1 MVQVR
6 FRTRQLQ
13 RCYESI
19 ADATREWGA
28 EVARRYV
35 ERVSILHTV
44 DSIEDLHR
52 ITPFRFHPLRGD
64 HRGQYALRLTDR
76 ARLIVTFV
84 QRTTLTVRVEEVS
97 KHYGD

>member
-1 MVQVR
+1 MQVR

-19 ADATREWGA
+19 ADATREGGA

-35 ERVSILHTV
+35 ERVTILHTV
-44 DSIEDLHR
+44 ETIEDLHR
-52 ITPFRFHPLRGD
+52 IPPFRFHPLKGN
-64 HRGQYALRLTDR
+64 HRGQYTLRLTDR

-84 QRTTLTVRVEEVS
+84 QQRTPIVWVEEVS

>member
-1 MVQVR
+1 MQVR

-28 EVARRYV
+28 GVARRYV

-44 DSIEDLHR
+44 ETIEDLHR
-52 ITPFRFHPLRGD
+52 IPSFRFHPLKGN
-64 HRGQYALRLTDR
+64 HRGEYALTLTDR
-76 ARLIVTFV
+76 MRLILTFV
-84 QRTTLTVRVEEVS
+84 HRPTVIVWVEEVS